1 MIMVRVEQSQVES
14 IVEHFQSLADPRH
27 LRNRRHLLV
36 DVMVISMCG
45 VIVGCEGPTAIERW
59 AQAKRDWLREI
70 LELPNG
76 IPSHDCIRR
85 VLLALKP
92 EAFQTCFETWIA
104 SCLVAASD
112 SRPED
117 NGPSHQIA
125 IDGKTLRRSHDRAS
139 GLGPLHLVS
148 AWATDHGVSLGQVAT
163 EEKSN
168 EITAI
173 PALLDQINVQGTI
186 TTIDAMGCQKDI
198 AQKVIDGDGDY
209 VLAVKQNQP
218 KLYAAIESFFE
229 SHWANHDWIGGACH
243 RSETHE
249 RGHGRV
255 EDRYY
260 YLAKVPED
268 VSVFGAWPGLRAIGM
283 AIRVTEK
290 EGKTTEEVRY
300 YIVSA
305 YLSGRRFAQVVR
317 GHWSIENTLHWQLD
331 VTFRED
337 DSRVRH
343 RRLTNNLAWL
353 RRFAISLLKRHPSS
367 HSIKGK
373 VQIAGWNNAFLLQVL
388 TGKGV

>member
-1 MIMVRVEQSQVES
+1 MVRIEASQVES
-14 IVEHFQSLADPRH
+14 IVEHFQSLVDPRH
-27 LRNRRHLLV
+27 TKNRRHLLV
-36 DVMVISMCG
+36 DVIVISVCG

-59 AQAKRDWLREI
+59 ARAKQDWLQRI

-92 EAFQTCFETWIA
+92 EAFQRCFEKWMA
-104 SCLVAASD
+104 SCLKVASD
-112 SRPED
+112 SQPAED
-117 NGPSHQIA
+117 SAARQIA
-125 IDGKTLRRSHDRAS
+125 LDGKTLRRSHDRAS

-148 AWATDHGVSLGQVAT
+148 AWAADQGVSLGQVAT

-173 PALLDQINVQGTI
+173 PALLDHLNVQGTI

-198 AQKVIDGDGDY
+198 AQKVIDGGGDY
-209 VLAVKQNQP
+209 VLAVKENQP
-218 KLYAAIESFFE
+218 KLYEAIESFFA
-229 SHWANHDWIGGACH
+229 SQGANYDGADGRCH

-249 RGHGRV
+249 QSHGRM

-260 YLAKVPED
+260 YLAKIPED
-268 VSVFGAWPGLRAIGM
+268 VSVFSAWPGLRAIGR
-283 AIRVTEK
+283 AIRVTKK
-290 EGKTTEEVRY
+290 EGKTTEAVRY

-305 YLSGRRFAQVVR
+305 YLRGRRFAQAVR

-337 DSRVRH
+337 DSRVRE

-373 VQIAGWNNAFLLQVL
+373 VQMAGWNNDFLLQVL

>member
-1 MIMVRVEQSQVES
+1 MVRIEQSHVES

-27 LRNRRHLLV
+27 TKNRRHLLV
-36 DVMVISMCG
+36 DVMVLSVCG

-59 AQAKRDWLREI
+59 AQAKQDWLQRI

-92 EAFQTCFETWIA
+92 EAFQKCFEKWIV
-104 SCLVAASD
+104 SCLMATSD
-112 SRPED
+112 SRPEED
-117 NGPSHQIA
+117 SSTHQIA
-125 IDGKTLRRSHDRAS
+125 IDGKALRRSHDRAS

-148 AWATDHGVSLGQVAT
+148 AWAADQGVSLGQVAT

-173 PALLDQINVQGTI
+173 PELLDQINVQGTI
-186 TTIDAMGCQKDI
+186 TTIDAMGCQKEI
-198 AQKVIDGDGDY
+198 AQKVIDGGGDY

-218 KLYAAIESFFE
+218 KLYEAIESFFE
-229 SHWANHDWIGGACH
+229 SHWVNNDWTDGPC
-243 RSETHE
+243 RRRETHE
-249 RGHGRV
+249 QGHGRV

-260 YLAKVPED
+260 YLAKIPDDE
-268 VSVFGAWPGLRAIGM
+268 SVFARWPGLRAIGM

-290 EGKTTEEVRY
+290 DGKTTEEVRY

-305 YLSGRRFAQVVR
+305 YLSGCRFAKAVR

-331 VTFRED
+331 MTFRED

-373 VQIAGWNNAFLLQVL
+373 VQIAGWNNDFLLQVL

>member
-1 MIMVRVEQSQVES
+1 MVRLERSQVES
-14 IVEHFQSLADPRH
+14 IVEHFQSLADPRDMK
-27 LRNRRHLLV
+27 NRRHLLV
-36 DVMVISMCG
+36 DVMVLSVCG
-45 VIVGCEGPTAIERW
+45 VIVGCDGPTAIERW
-59 AQAKRDWLREI
+59 AQAKQDWLQRI

-85 VLLALKP
+85 ILLALKP
-92 EAFQTCFETWIA
+92 EAFQKCFEKWIA
-104 SCLVAASD
+104 SCLKAPSD
-112 SRPED
+112 SPLEED
-117 NGPSHQIA
+117 SPVRQIA

-148 AWATDHGVSLGQVAT
+148 AWAADQGVSLGQVAT

-173 PALLDQINVQGTI
+173 PELLDHLNVQGTI
-186 TTIDAMGCQKDI
+186 TTIDAMGCQRDI
-198 AQKVIDGDGDY
+198 AQKVIDGGGDY
-209 VLAVKQNQP
+209 VLAVKENQP
-218 KLYAAIESFFE
+218 KLHEAIESFFE
-229 SHWANHDWIGGACH
+229 SHWANYDWADGPCH
-243 RSETHE
+243 RRETHE
-249 RGHGRV
+249 QGHGRV

-260 YLAKVPED
+260 YLAKIAED
-268 VSVFGAWPGLRAIGM
+268 KSVFALWPGLRAIGM

-305 YLSGRRFAQVVR
+305 YLSGRRFAQAVR

-337 DSRVRH
+337 DSRVRD
-343 RRLTNNLAWL
+343 RRLANNLAWL

-373 VQIAGWNNAFLLQVL
+373 VQMAGWNNDFLLQVL
-388 TGKGV
+388 TAKGV